1 MANLSCPYK
10 GSPEWKALVAKVG
23 TFEAYRDYLENNG
36 EIRSPEIVFAKIQA
50 REDFKRDLEYY
61 QGDEALMEQEEG
73 REEELP
79 VEPTTEVVKPGV
91 SELFDSN
98 PELAS
103 VGTPQ
108 QYSAYLD
115 TIFPDSKVKDIV
127 YHVNKT
133 GIISSEDGRKF
144 YSTSSGSWLEEL
156 EEMKGTRIPIILN
169 ITNPTIVDS
178 YYEFTDKAEKFRESG
193 LGDEYVTPDE
203 VRESGTDSVI
213 GRDSGQ
219 GGNEKTYVTYSSN
232 QVYQLGSKQDIE
244 GFKKFTQKEI
254 VTPEGKKIIT
264 RKPGA
269 VKERVEKPI
278 DRYKKAVGLS
288 SNRINGARLSSIK
301 IAERKYNKRND
312 TDYEVS
318 FQRIGESDTYTYT
331 ITGGLKPGKQLSIGF
346 YRYDDTNTTAPENL
360 IPNSTFS
367 NEVLSKLPV
376 EYNQEVNNKE
386 LGKRMISTIGKRL
399 AENLGIAYENVTAQE
414 AAELTSKADIQ
425 WNGEPAFF
433 IGDTVYFVGE
443 NTSEA
448 TQLHEFAHPLV
459 RAILVSNPQ
468 LFNNLYNKVANSV
481 EGQEVIAEVS
491 ERYPEFDK
499 SSNRFKEEVI
509 VRATEKAAVLQRQNY
524 LASNPFIRAIQD
536 ILYQF
541 KKLFRQLFGKVKVSS
556 LDVNT
561 SIDELADMLQN
572 EFFDIKQDIISLKDQ
587 VAYQRT
593 TDEFRN
599 ELNEIIE
606 KDPAGLQSIADQ
618 MYKLSSDYLYK
629 LEKDENY
636 EALKEILKD
645 QFSSNDLIEI
655 KAGISNYQ
663 KVVIR
668 KARQVRE
675 DIEFR
680 RNQSAAIVQ
689 NIQRVFQIATKL
701 NNYMAEVAKEEA
713 TPDSVNKMHYYSTM
727 LNDIKEFSDMVATVL
742 DQNDLGTSKL
752 GDYVNAIKGRVDAS
766 QKYSS
771 KVYAE
776 GVTNVLYSFIEDTNK
791 ALIERKKDRID
802 SLKSKNARPDLI
814 TSEEARF
821 DALIIDKDKF
831 IATLNGNL
839 GDQGA
844 LSAFFESYA
853 GSPDPII
860 ASFGAYIKKNIYDV
874 LYKTRDRIY
883 DLHKDL
889 VPALE
894 KAGYKGTNPEEFFK
908 DLVHLE
914 KTFSVENNE
923 EKINQFDYALLAP
936 VKGSDYYY
944 AKQRFLKQKLKQQ
957 AIDSGDYTEYA
968 KFLKDESLYMRKY
981 FNQEHSDEYYDLDK
995 IYDKDYSYTDE
1006 FGEKQT
1012 INGWEAYAQLESI
1025 NQELKLIEDDPMEDL
1040 DIQQKTRDK
1049 EVVLRKRAR
1058 LFDLRYENG
1067 KPKVGKDLAIAEI
1080 LNEYKQAARP
1090 FVEYNPRPDAFQKY
1104 LLRYEEMLTARGIAG
1119 EQFDKLRE
1127 NFIIANT
1134 EISYEDS
1141 YYEDLANASQELDD
1155 ILSTIPS
1162 YKNRDKVKA
1171 AINEIS
1177 SALLGYRDENG
1188 QPIATDMSDDR
1199 IQRVKDAEILM
1210 EELRNEFGGI
1220 SGLTA
1225 DEWDEYNSYWRI
1237 IQTGK
1242 LTSKQQQRF
1251 DELAEQK
1258 EGGLTALQKKL
1269 LAKAYDKFNTIRYK
1283 EATDYY
1289 IDKFNYFLSKID
1301 TDILQDE
1308 FGAREVDKGIIEDI
1322 LSGYTFETDKLFAL
1336 LNQDEEFKT
1345 WFEENHY
1352 QKSYFDKKKNDEVTF
1367 YKRVGVWSV
1376 NRPTKDKYYK
1386 KTEIKDAN
1394 GSVVETINRV
1404 PSFKFRERK
1413 IKDKVEIKDEY
1424 GRIIKTINNKTP
1436 RIVGETVDN
1445 RNRWLPKSIEQG
1457 APQDSPFI
1465 NNEYYALKN
1474 NNPDKFKALEIL
1486 KKFHLAT
1493 QEGLDNQSKNY
1504 LYIPRYGKEL
1514 SEKIQTKG
1522 ALKEKRNKLTEAF
1535 TTIKEVFAARPDDY
1549 EKGLNYKP
1557 ENQYMSIASDVFN
1570 DEESSI
1576 AITGLSNMEYSAV
1589 SLDLPKSLMK
1599 FGLAAERQKKLTEI
1613 WPISNALSQLL
1624 SDPKA
1629 SLTIEK
1635 MVNSQYVNRQ
1645 LAIKPSKKGNSQR
1658 AQSAKNI
1665 IDKEFKGINLKG
1677 FGADQ
1682 AWLVKGVS
1690 NMMKAASFGFFGLD
1704 LQSASTNTLGMYFQ
1718 SIIESVGGK
1727 DLNSANLAAGSYW
1740 ANTTLMRQLTMS
1752 IYSKGQNKPLELQM
1766 WEVFDPAQG
1775 RLQAKM
1781 SEELSR
1787 TLGRDMMNL
1796 SFIYSPR
1803 KFGELSNMASMWG
1816 GMMMQ
1821 KKIEQKVGNTTKEIS
1836 YLEAWETGPDGKLKL
1851 KDGIDKSYDVGGNQF
1866 RLFQNKVHEKMR
1878 KLGSV
1883 ADYDSPEA
1891 NRLLVFRMVSFLRR
1905 HLIPMIVHR
1914 MGFSGK
1920 PWNPKESVNYA
1931 SGDAQMGTYIRT
1943 LKELFRA
1950 FKYGGDNIKYMDKQD
1965 AAAFYRAVT
1974 EIGMLIACNIAL
1986 YWIFGYDPDDEDR
1999 FKKLRKKSGPLPT
2012 PWTDEETMRRYPFNL
2027 QGWLANHATYQLIKV
2042 RAENESFLPLPGFG
2056 LDDYSKLIEFDA
2068 GAIFSP
2074 TIGNGTKVLTGL
2086 WDYSM
2091 GNPSAYYKKDVGAY
2105 EFQQAEGLKALN
2117 YLAKMVGITGKT
2129 TDPVMAIKNFTSIQ
2143 AKTSGSTSGRRRKEE
2158 ERDSDNSYL
2167 IR

>member
-91 SELFDSN
+91 QELFDSN
-98 PELAS
+98 PELANEVYEALGFGQESDFKQTFKNSLWRGQAAKPKIDNEGNLILNPSYEELSKDYGKSFTTQKS
-103 VGTPQ
+103 VANSYGKRYSNNPYLIEIDEDYVSNIYNLQDEDVEGEKRIIGKEQIKIPKEKFNIIAPSSKQYENENVDDLIKSYIYNDGLANSMDELVFGEQVSAIEGIDYTPTEVLLDVILKKLKTDFDGLLHYIAKKNIENIPENIDEYDGDIYDVYYFRDNPASNLVYSAMQRYNKNYVPNTVKYSENNQITPQQKQQAQQ

-1258 EGGLTALQKKL
+1258 EGGLTPLQKKL

-1308 FGAREVDKGIIEDI
+1308 FG
-1322 LSGYTFETDKLFAL
+1322 
-1336 LNQDEEFKT
+1336 
-1345 WFEENHY
+1345 
-1352 QKSYFDKKKNDEVTF
+1352 
-1367 YKRVGVWSV
+1367 
-1376 NRPTKDKYYK
+1376 
-1386 KTEIKDAN
+1386 
-1394 GSVVETINRV
+1394 
-1404 PSFKFRERK
+1404 
-1413 IKDKVEIKDEY
+1413 
-1424 GRIIKTINNKTP
+1424 
-1436 RIVGETVDN
+1436 
-1445 RNRWLPKSIEQG
+1445 
-1457 APQDSPFI
+1457 
-1465 NNEYYALKN
+1465 
-1474 NNPDKFKALEIL
+1474 
-1486 KKFHLAT
+1486 
-1493 QEGLDNQSKNY
+1493 
-1504 LYIPRYGKEL
+1504 
-1514 SEKIQTKG
+1514 
-1522 ALKEKRNKLTEAF
+1522 
-1535 TTIKEVFAARPDDY
+1535 
-1549 EKGLNYKP
+1549 
-1557 ENQYMSIASDVFN
+1557 
-1570 DEESSI
+1570 
-1576 AITGLSNMEYSAV
+1576 
-1589 SLDLPKSLMK
+1589 
-1599 FGLAAERQKKLTEI
+1599 
-1613 WPISNALSQLL
+1613 
-1624 SDPKA
+1624 
-1629 SLTIEK
+1629 
-1635 MVNSQYVNRQ
+1635 
-1645 LAIKPSKKGNSQR
+1645 
-1658 AQSAKNI
+1658 
-1665 IDKEFKGINLKG
+1665 
-1677 FGADQ
+1677 
-1682 AWLVKGVS
+1682 
-1690 NMMKAASFGFFGLD
+1690 
-1704 LQSASTNTLGMYFQ
+1704 
-1718 SIIESVGGK
+1718 
-1727 DLNSANLAAGSYW
+1727 
-1740 ANTTLMRQLTMS
+1740 
-1752 IYSKGQNKPLELQM
+1752 
-1766 WEVFDPAQG
+1766 
-1775 RLQAKM
+1775 
-1781 SEELSR
+1781 
-1787 TLGRDMMNL
+1787 
-1796 SFIYSPR
+1796 
-1803 KFGELSNMASMWG
+1803 
-1816 GMMMQ
+1816 
-1821 KKIEQKVGNTTKEIS
+1821 
-1836 YLEAWETGPDGKLKL
+1836 
-1851 KDGIDKSYDVGGNQF
+1851 
-1866 RLFQNKVHEKMR
+1866 
-1878 KLGSV
+1878 
-1883 ADYDSPEA
+1883 
-1891 NRLLVFRMVSFLRR
+1891 
-1905 HLIPMIVHR
+1905 
-1914 MGFSGK
+1914 
-1920 PWNPKESVNYA
+1920 
-1931 SGDAQMGTYIRT
+1931 
-1943 LKELFRA
+1943 
-1950 FKYGGDNIKYMDKQD
+1950 
-1965 AAAFYRAVT
+1965 
-1974 EIGMLIACNIAL
+1974 
-1986 YWIFGYDPDDEDR
+1986 
-1999 FKKLRKKSGPLPT
+1999 
-2012 PWTDEETMRRYPFNL
+2012 
-2027 QGWLANHATYQLIKV
+2027 
-2042 RAENESFLPLPGFG
+2042 
-2056 LDDYSKLIEFDA
+2056 
-2068 GAIFSP
+2068 
-2074 TIGNGTKVLTGL
+2074 
-2086 WDYSM
+2086 
-2091 GNPSAYYKKDVGAY
+2091 
-2105 EFQQAEGLKALN
+2105 
-2117 YLAKMVGITGKT
+2117 
-2129 TDPVMAIKNFTSIQ
+2129 
-2143 AKTSGSTSGRRRKEE
+2143 
-2158 ERDSDNSYL
+2158 
-2167 IR
+2167 